1 MAFNL
6 FKTKKSIRP
15 AQDKPTTKRKTS
27 VAKVKVIETPVLPV
41 QADEVAPETVKVSH
55 SSITPVSAILH
66 PYVSEK
72 ATRLEGMN
80 QYMFKVTRFANK
92 PEVKK
97 AIQNRY
103 KVTVVAV
110 NMINMPSKKRT
121 VGRHVG
127 TKSGFRKA
135 IVTLTEGDTINSTK
149 A

>member
-1 MAFNL
+1 MSAFNL
-6 FKTKKSIRP
+6 FKTEKP
-15 AQDKPTTKRKTS
+15 AVKRKPR
-27 VAKVKVIETPVLPV
+27 VAKVKPAEAKV
-41 QADEVAPETVKVSH
+41 EVAPDTAKVSN
-55 SSITPVSAILH
+55 SIITPVSAVLH

-72 ATRLEGMN
+72 ATRLESMN

-135 IVTLTEGDTINSTK
+135 IVTLKEGDTINSAK

>member
-1 MAFNL
+1 MALNL
-6 FKTKKSIRP
+6 FKKTQKKPAGKTKKVVPVS
-15 AQDKPTTKRKTS
+15 
-27 VAKVKVIETPVLPV
+27 ETPDV
-41 QADEVAPETVKVSH
+41 VKVSH
-55 SSITPVSAILH
+55 SIITPVSSILH

-80 QYMFKVTRFANK
+80 QYMFKVTRTANK

-103 KVTVVAV
+103 NVTVVAV

-121 VGRHVG
+121 IGRHMG

-135 IVTLTEGDTINSTK
+135 IVTLAEGSSINSAK
-149 A
+149 N

>member
-1 MAFNL
+1 MTAFNL
-6 FKTKKSIRP
+6 FKTDKPAKTRKAVKKSEVKP
-15 AQDKPTTKRKTS
+15 A
-27 VAKVKVIETPVLPV
+27 VEI
-41 QADEVAPETVKVSH
+41 APEVVKVSNLI
-55 SSITPVSAILH
+55 ITPISSVLH

-72 ATRLEGMN
+72 ASRLEGMN
-80 QYMFKVTRFANK
+80 QYMFKVTRTANK

-127 TKSGFRKA
+127 TKAGFRKA
-135 IVTLTEGDTINSTK
+135 IVTLAEGDSINSAK

>member
-1 MAFNL
+1 MALNIFK
-6 FKTKKSIRP
+6 KTKAPSK
-15 AQDKPTTKRKTS
+15 QPTK
-27 VAKVKVIETPVLPV
+27 KVVPVEV
-41 QADEVAPETVKVSH
+41 VAPEVVKVSN
-55 SSITPVSAILH
+55 SIITPVSSLLH

-72 ATRLEGMN
+72 ATRLESIN
-80 QYMFKVTRFANK
+80 QYMFKVTRSANK

-127 TKSGFRKA
+127 TKAGFRKA
-135 IVTLTEGDTINSTK
+135 IVTLAEGQTINASK
-149 A
+149 

>member
-1 MAFNL
+1 MSVFNL
-6 FKTKKSIRP
+6 LKKSKP
-15 AQDKPTTKRKTS
+15 AVKRKPS
-27 VAKVKVIETPVLPV
+27 SFAKASADKRVAKVAPAET
-41 QADEVAPETVKVSH
+41 EVEITPEVVKVFNPF
-55 SSITPVSAILH
+55 ITPVSAILH

-72 ATRLEGMN
+72 ASRLEGMN
-80 QYMFKVTRFANK
+80 QYMFKVTRTANK

-127 TKSGFRKA
+127 IKAGFRKA
-135 IVTLTEGDTINSTK
+135 IVTLAEGQTINASK
-149 A
+149 

>member
-1 MAFNL
+1 MSAFNL
-6 FKTKKSIRP
+6 FKNSKPAKTKKVVAKKTEEKP
-15 AQDKPTTKRKTS
+15 AIEVIPE
-27 VAKVKVIETPVLPV
+27 VAKV
-41 QADEVAPETVKVSH
+41 SN
-55 SSITPVSAILH
+55 SFITPVSSLLH

-80 QYMFKVTRFANK
+80 QYMFKVTRTANK

-127 TKSGFRKA
+127 IKAGFRKA
-135 IVTLTEGDTINSTK
+135 IVTLAEGETINSAK

>member
-1 MAFNL
+1 MTAFNI
-6 FKTKKSIRP
+6 FKTKKP
-15 AQDKPTTKRKTS
+15 AVKRKT
-27 VAKVKVIETPVLPV
+27 VAKVKVTETTP
-41 QADEVAPETVKVSH
+41 EVAKVSSIVITQV
-55 SSITPVSAILH
+55 SSILH

-72 ATRLEGMN
+72 ATRLENMN
-80 QYMFKVTRFANK
+80 QYMFKVVRSANK

-127 TKSGFRKA
+127 TKAGFRKA
-135 IVTLTEGDTINSTK
+135 IVTLKEGDTINSAK

>member
-1 MAFNL
+1 MSALNL
-6 FKTKKSIRP
+6 FKKSKP
-15 AQDKPTTKRKTS
+15 AIKRKPRVEKVEPIETKIEITQN
-27 VAKVKVIETPVLPV
+27 VAKGSNLI
-41 QADEVAPETVKVSH
+41 
-55 SSITPVSAILH
+55 ITPVSAILH

-135 IVTLTEGDTINSTK
+135 IVTLAEGDSINFAK

>member
-1 MAFNL
+1 M
-6 FKTKKSIRP
+6 K
-15 AQDKPTTKRKTS
+15 KTS
-27 VAKVKVIETPVLPV
+27 NLT
-41 QADEVAPETVKVSH
+41 
-55 SSITPVSAILH
+55 ITPVSSLLH

-80 QYMFKVTRFANK
+80 QYMFKVTRNANK

-110 NMINMPSKKRT
+110 NMVNMPSKKRT

-127 TKSGFRKA
+127 TKAGFRKA
-135 IVTLTEGDTINSTK
+135 IVTLAEGDSINSAK

>member
-1 MAFNL
+1 MSAFNL
-6 FKTKKSIRP
+6 FKTEKS
-15 AQDKPTTKRKTS
+15 AVKRKPHA
-27 VAKVKVIETPVLPV
+27 AKVEPVETKT
-41 QADEVAPETVKVSH
+41 EIAPEVVKVSN
-55 SSITPVSAILH
+55 SVITPVSSLLH

-72 ATRLEGMN
+72 ASRLEGMN
-80 QYMFKVTRFANK
+80 QYMFKVARFANK

-110 NMINMPSKKRT
+110 NMINTPSKKRT

-127 TKSGFRKA
+127 TKAGFRKA
-135 IVTLTEGDTINSTK
+135 IVTLAEGDSINSAK

>member
-1 MAFNL
+1 MTAFNV
-6 FKTKKSIRP
+6 FKTKKP
-15 AQDKPTTKRKTS
+15 VAKHKTS
-27 VAKVKVIETPVLPV
+27 VVEVKVAETNVV
-41 QADEVAPETVKVSH
+41 
-55 SSITPVSAILH
+55 ITPVSSILY

-72 ATRLEGMN
+72 ATKLETMN
-80 QYMFKVTRFANK
+80 QYMFKVVRTANK

-127 TKSGFRKA
+127 TKAGFRKA
-135 IVTLTEGDTINSTK
+135 IVTLKEGDTINSAK

>member
-1 MAFNL
+1 MALNIFK
-6 FKTKKSIRP
+6 KTKTSIKQP
-15 AQDKPTTKRKTS
+15 IKKAES
-27 VAKVKVIETPVLPV
+27 VL
-41 QADEVAPETVKVSH
+41 VAPETAKVSH
-55 SSITPVSAILH
+55 FSITPVSAILH

-80 QYMFKVTRFANK
+80 QYMFKVIRTANK

-97 AIQNRY
+97 VIQNRY

-121 VGRHVG
+121 VGRYVG
-127 TKSGFRKA
+127 TKAGFRKA
-135 IVTLTEGDTINSTK
+135 IITLKEGDSINSAK

>member
-1 MAFNL
+1 MAINL
-6 FKTKKSIRP
+6 FKKTKSVI
-15 AQDKPTTKRKTS
+15 KRKS
-27 VAKVKVIETPVLPV
+27 PAVVSNSIETK
-41 QADEVAPETVKVSH
+41 VAEKVTPIVNTSNIV
-55 SSITPVSAILH
+55 ITPVSSILH

-72 ATRLEGMN
+72 ATRMESMN
-80 QYMFKVTRFANK
+80 QYMFKVPRTANK

-103 KVTVVAV
+103 KVAVVAV

-127 TKSGFRKA
+127 TKAGFRKA
-135 IVTLTEGDTINSTK
+135 IVTLKKGDTINSTK

>member
-1 MAFNL
+1 MAFDI
-6 FKTKKSIRP
+6 FKTKKP
-15 AQDKPTTKRKTS
+15 ATKRKSS
-27 VAKVKVIETPVLPV
+27 VARVEIAEPKVEI
-41 QADEVAPETVKVSH
+41 APEAVEVSNLI
-55 SSITPVSAILH
+55 ITPVSSILH

-72 ATRLEGMN
+72 ASRLEGMN
-80 QYMFKVTRFANK
+80 QYMFKVTKNANK

-103 KVTVVAV
+103 KVKVVAV
-110 NMINMPSKKRT
+110 NMVNVPSKKRT

-135 IVTLTEGDTINSTK
+135 IVTLAEGDSINASK

>member
-1 MAFNL
+1 MSAFNL
-6 FKTKKSIRP
+6 FKTE
-15 AQDKPTTKRKTS
+15 KPTTKRKPR
-27 VAKVKVIETPVLPV
+27 VAKAKPAVAPV
-41 QADEVAPETVKVSH
+41 EVAPEVAKVSNPM
-55 SSITPVSAILH
+55 ITPVSSILH
-66 PYVSEK
+66 PYISEK

-80 QYMFKVTRFANK
+80 QYMFKVTRNANK

-110 NMINMPSKKRT
+110 NMINMPAKKRT

-127 TKSGFRKA
+127 TKAGFRKA
-135 IVTLTEGDTINSTK
+135 IVTLAEGDSINSAK

>member
-1 MAFNL
+1 MSAFDL
-6 FKTKKSIRP
+6 FKTKK
-15 AQDKPTTKRKTS
+15 PTAKRKPR
-27 VAKVKVIETPVLPV
+27 VAKVKAVEVETTS
-41 QADEVAPETVKVSH
+41 ETVKASR
-55 SSITPVSAILH
+55 SIITPVSAILH

-72 ATRLEGMN
+72 ASRLEGMN
-80 QYMFKVTRFANK
+80 QYMFKVTRTANK

-103 KVTVVAV
+103 KVTVLSV

-121 VGRHVG
+121 VGRYVG

-135 IVTLTEGDTINSTK
+135 IVTLKEGETINSAK